1 MDDICPH
8 LGALSDNDRRQ
19 TPVEFPSFENLC
31 LASGA
36 GELILLGDQATYCF
50 SREHQH
56 CPRFRRAQEGG
67 LSDPATAPFVPFH
80 ALAEETWSAAPLTH
94 VEDTPSFE
102 PLVGADGGG
111 QDEAGRRRWAWI
123 GAALVFAS
131 VFLCGSMVASYTG
144 WQWIARNLPARAA
157 NGRVDTVS
165 PADATPAIYVIQTA
179 TPEPAQTGEPVVVG
193 PTAPIIVLP
202 PGAGSAEG
210 AAPAFPAAVTPTPI
224 TLQPPLAGVAAG
236 DGAGDGAGEGEP
248 AEAGVETPLLNVEA
262 PIPTRRPTPIFDL
275 PTSTPLVDALPS
287 PTPAPTPTP
296 LGTPFIIFAADTPAL
311 KEGRCTMVR
320 WNVKNVREVYYE
332 NLPMSGLGEREECI
346 EDESEVYT
354 LLVVLGDGSSQI
366 YTTTVS
372 YLPPTPTLTPT
383 PSFTPPPELT
393 ATWTPQPP
401 TATPAPV
408 VNYNV
413 ALTLNG
419 DAELTCAAGQTCEAG
434 LLVTNAGD
442 AIDTLII
449 TLVQGGVFPSQ
460 LCRPDGVCA
469 GNDLSVVNV
478 GQGNT
483 AYVSLRISVPADA
496 ASGQRTVYG
505 LTAASGGSGRTVASQ
520 RVDVGVTTP

>member
-1 MDDICPH
+1 MS
-8 LGALSDNDRRQ
+8 A
-19 TPVEFPSFENLC
+19 FPP
-31 LASGA
+31 GA
-36 GELILLGDQATYCF
+36 GK
-50 SREHQH
+50 
-56 CPRFRRAQEGG
+56 RAERPG
-67 LSDPATAPFVPFH
+67 AAPFVPFH
-80 ALAEETWSAAPLTH
+80 ALAEETWSAASLTH
-94 VEDTPSFE
+94 VEDNLSFE
-102 PLVGADGGG
+102 PLFGADEGG
-111 QDEAGRRRWAWI
+111 QDEAGRRRWTWI

-165 PADATPAIYVIQTA
+165 PADATPAIYVVQTA
-179 TPEPAQTGEPVVVG
+179 TPEPAQAGEPGVVG

-202 PGAGSAEG
+202 PGAGGAES

-224 TLQPPLAGVAAG
+224 TLQPPLAAAI
-236 DGAGDGAGEGEP
+236 AGDGAGEGEP
-248 AEAGVETPLLNVEA
+248 AEAGVEPPLLNVDA

-296 LGTPFIIFAADTPAL
+296 LGTPFVIFAADNPAL

-408 VNYNV
+408 VNYGV

-419 DAELTCAAGQTCEAG
+419 SAELTCAAGQTCEAG

-442 AIDTLII
+442 AIDALIV
-449 TLVQGGVFPSQ
+449 TLVQGGAFPSQ

-469 GNDLSVVNV
+469 GNDLSIVNV
-478 GQGNT
+478 RARQHGLCIAAHQRACRRGQRPAHGLW
-483 AYVSLRISVPADA
+483 ADRGQRRLRTHGSIA
-496 ASGQRTVYG
+496 ASGRRRDY
-505 LTAASGGSGRTVASQ
+505 A
-520 RVDVGVTTP
+520 VT